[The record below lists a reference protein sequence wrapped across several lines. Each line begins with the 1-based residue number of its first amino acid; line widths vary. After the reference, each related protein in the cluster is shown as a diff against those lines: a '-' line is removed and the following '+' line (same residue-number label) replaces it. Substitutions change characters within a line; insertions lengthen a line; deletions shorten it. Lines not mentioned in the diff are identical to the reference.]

1 MSDDKPKHSALL
13 EANDLPSLSIRRPIL
28 VLVINL
34 LIAIAGVAAILT
46 VEVRELPD
54 IDYPFVSVGG
64 NYPGASPETMDAEVT
79 SIVEGAVARVEGLR
93 NIRSSSEEG
102 NFRMNLE
109 FNPGISLND
118 AASEVREAV
127 SRVQRQLPDDV
138 EQLSVTKADPD
149 AQAIINI
156 AAISDTLSGTEL
168 TRLIEQDVVPVL
180 TSVEGV
186 ADVQIFGGTDRVLRV
201 VMDPTRLASLGLSVS
216 DVADAVRDAPYDVPS
231 GSFRSND
238 QEMLV
243 RADATALTEE
253 DLRSIV
259 VRGDTQVGDVAR
271 VFFSPRDANSLV
283 RYNGQPVVAM
293 GVVRQAQSNT
303 LEISNGIH
311 SALGPL
317 NNRLSNIELIVTED
331 NATFIKGSVREV
343 ITSLLLTVAIVVAI
357 IWLFIGSFRITLVPC
372 LAIPIALVGTV
383 ASIWAMGFSIN
394 ILTLLALVLATGL
407 VVDDAIVVLENIQRR
422 RAQGLGARAAAVLGT
437 RQVFFAVVATT
448 AVLVSV
454 FVPIAILPST
464 AGRLFR
470 EFGFVLAVAV
480 AISSFV
486 ALSLVPA
493 AAARISPEPAD
504 AVHPFR
510 DFLQRIGDWM
520 AGLYGR
526 MIDAALRR
534 AWVTF
539 GIAVMVAVGAGFAY
553 QWVPKEL
560 LPDEDRGVIYIGANG
575 PEGVGLAYSERQAH
589 AVSDAVQPL
598 LDSGEAALA
607 FSIIGWRDPNR
618 SLMVLPLAHWDDRSR
633 NRQEIAA
640 ELEEKLRDIP
650 GIRTWVGSGNS
661 LNIRGGGDG
670 SSVQL
675 ALTGPEYGQIYE
687 VAIEFMAEVQR
698 RHDHFIDPDID
709 YDPNRP
715 QLTVDIDRRRA
726 SELGV
731 ELSDIS
737 DTLRAMVDGYELVDL
752 SVGDEAIPIV
762 LESATGQIRSPDDL
776 VNLYISSDNGDL
788 LPLSSLVTLR
798 EENIAAELERNAQRR
813 SIEMEYR
820 LRGGY
825 PLEKAVQEI
834 TAVAAEILPQGIGLI
849 FQGEAEALD
858 ETSREVA
865 LTFIIALVVVFLV
878 LCAQFESFTSAL
890 IVMVTVPFGVAAAIL
905 AILITGTSMNIY
917 SQIGL
922 VMLIGLMAKNGILLV
937 EFADQL
943 RDMGHSVRSAVRT
956 AAMVRLRPII
966 MTLMSTVFGGLPL
979 ILSTG
984 PGAES
989 RWAIG
994 WVIFGGLGLAA
1005 LFTLFLTPVVYLG
1018 LARFAKPRAA
1028 EGKRLSDEMEEAELI
1043 PDRDAEWRAT

>member
-1 MSDDKPKHSALL
+1 MSEEKSVRKAP
-13 EANDLPSLSIRRPIL
+13 EVNDLPSLSIRRPIL

-34 LIAIAGVAAILT
+34 LIAIAGVAAILA
-46 VEVRELPD
+46 VEVRELPN
-54 IDYPFVSVGG
+54 IDYPFVSVNG

-93 NIRSSSEEG
+93 NIRSDSEEG

-109 FNPGISLND
+109 FNPGVDLND

-127 SRVQRQLPDDV
+127 SRVQRELPEDV
-138 EQLSVTKADPD
+138 EQLAVTKADPD

-156 AAISDTLSGTEL
+156 AAISDVLSGTEL
-168 TRLIEQDVVPVL
+168 TRLIEQDVVPEL
-180 TSVEGV
+180 ISVEGV

-201 VMDPTRLASLGLSVS
+201 VMDPTRLASVGLGVS
-216 DVADAVRDAPYDVPS
+216 DVADALRNAPYDVPS

-238 QEMLV
+238 QELLV
-243 RADATALTEE
+243 RADATAISEE
-253 DLRSIV
+253 KIRSIV
-259 VRGDTQVGDVAR
+259 VEGNTQVRDVAR
-271 VFFSPRDANSLV
+271 VFFSPQDASSLV
-283 RYNGQPVVAM
+283 RFNGQPVVAM
-293 GVVRQAQSNT
+293 GVIRQAQSNT

-311 SALGPL
+311 EALGPL
-317 NNRLSNIELIVTED
+317 DERLTEVELMVTED
-331 NATFIKGSVREV
+331 NATFIKGSVKEV
-343 ITSLLLTVAIVVAI
+343 IISLLLTVTVVVAI
-357 IWLFIGSFRITLVPC
+357 IWLFIGSFRITLVPS
-372 LAIPIALVGTV
+372 LAIPVALVGTV
-383 ASIWAMGFSIN
+383 AAIWAMGFSIN
-394 ILTLLALVLATGL
+394 ILTLLALVLSTGL

-448 AVLVSV
+448 AVLISV

-493 AAARISPEPAD
+493 AAARISPEPAGSP
-504 AVHPFR
+504 HPIR
-510 DFLQRIGDWM
+510 DRLQRIGSRLET
-520 AGLYGR
+520 LYAWL
-526 MIDAALRR
+526 IDAALRR
-534 AWVTF
+534 AWLTF
-539 GIAVMVAVGAGFAY
+539 GIAVLVAVGAGLSY
-553 QWVPKEL
+553 QFVPKEL
-560 LPDEDRGVIYIGANG
+560 LPEEDRGVIYIGSDG
-575 PEGVGLAYSERQAH
+575 PEGVGLAYTERQMH
-589 AVSDAVQPL
+589 EVSDVVQPL

-618 SLMVLPLAHWDDRSR
+618 SLMVLPLAHWDERSR
-633 NRQEIAA
+633 TRQEIAR
-640 ELEEKLRDIP
+640 EVEEKLRDIP
-650 GIRTWVGSGNS
+650 GIRSWVGAGNS

-670 SSVQL
+670 SSVEM
-675 ALTGPEYGQIYE
+675 ALTGPDYDEIYQ
-687 VAIEFMAEVQR
+687 VATAFMEEVQS
-698 RHDHFIDPDID
+698 RHDHFIEPDID
-709 YDPNRP
+709 YDPTKP

-731 ELSDIS
+731 DLADIS
-737 DTLRAMVDGYELVDL
+737 STLRAMVDGYELVDL

-776 VNLYISSDNGDL
+776 GNLYINSAGGDL
-788 LPLSSLVTLR
+788 LPLSSVVNLR
-798 EENIAAELERNAQRR
+798 EESVAAELERNAQRR
-813 SIEMEYR
+813 SIEIEYR

-825 PLEKAVQEI
+825 PIEKAVEEI
-834 TAVAAEILPQGIGLI
+834 QAVAAETLPRGIGMI
-849 FQGEAEALD
+849 FQGEAQALD

-865 LTFIIALVVVFLV
+865 LTYIIALAVVFLV

-890 IVMVTVPFGVAAAIL
+890 IVMVTVPFGIAAAIL
-905 AILITGTSMNIY
+905 AILITGTSINIY

-943 RDMGHSVRSAVRT
+943 RDMGHSALSAVRT
-956 AAMVRLRPII
+956 AAMVRLRPIT

-1028 EGKRLSDEMEEAELI
+1028 EGNRLSDEMDQADSI
-1043 PDRDAEWRAT
+1043 PDRDTEWRSV